1 MRVGAKVP
9 NFGPLPT
16 EHGIPAMSRRLE
28 AAGFDSLWISDHV
41 VMPGTVTSRYPF
53 SADGRATWDTD
64 APWYDAV
71 VLLGMMAA
79 VTERVELGVAV
90 LLLPLRH
97 PVVFAKQA
105 ASLDALSGGR
115 LTLGVG
121 AGWLAEEFDA
131 LAVPFDTR
139 GSRLDEWMSL
149 VRSVWTGR
157 PPAHLGA
164 HYDLP
169 PDVRCFPQPA
179 HAIELL
185 VGGHTPAA
193 RRRAGRA
200 GDGWLAQQSLDAV
213 DPAELAAG
221 QAEVVAAAPDDG
233 SRRLVLRLVEA
244 AGRPEDAAERLAD
257 LAAAGVSDVIVDV
270 DWTDDGPER
279 AAAALLPAARAAGN
293 AEVSDA
299 GASWGPSG
307 PRSGE
312 R

>member
-1 MRVGAKVP
+1 MRIGAKVP

-16 EHGIPAMSRRLE
+16 ELGIPAMSRRLE
-28 AAGFDSLWISDHV
+28 SAGFHSLWISDHV

-64 APWYDAV
+64 AAWYDAV

-131 LAVPFDTR
+131 LGVPFDTR
-139 GSRLDEWMSL
+139 GARLDEWMAL
-149 VRSVWTGR
+149 LRSVWTGR

-169 PDVRCFPQPA
+169 ADVRCFPQPV
-179 HAIELL
+179 HAIDLL

-193 RRRAGRA
+193 RRRAGVPA
-200 GDGWLAQQSLDAV
+200 TVGW
-213 DPAELAAG
+213 P
-221 QAEVVAAAPDDG
+221 
-233 SRRLVLRLVEA
+233 SRRWA
-244 AGRPEDAAERLAD
+244 PSTPPSWRP
-257 LAAAGVSDVIVDV
+257 
-270 DWTDDGPER
+270 
-279 AAAALLPAARAAGN
+279 ARARSPRPPPTARPAGWCC
-293 AEVSDA
+293 AWSRRPA
-299 GASWGPSG
+299 G
-307 PRSGE
+307 PRTPPPTWPRWPRSA
-312 R
+312 